1 MSPASPSQ
9 TSISALHTRLS
20 SARRL
25 LALCGAG
32 LSASSGLPTFRGAGG
47 LWRNHDAT
55 ALATPEAFNADP
67 GLVWL
72 FYAYRRHMALKAQP
86 NDGHRA
92 LAKLADKSVKGGVDF
107 LCLSQNV
114 DGLHVRAGHDRGKL
128 RLLHGSLFDIKCTRC
143 DWVEK
148 DNYADPFCP
157 ALAAAAED
165 PEPGQSHPLLDPNTH
180 LEQIPRSE
188 IPTCSK
194 CKTGLQRPGVVWFGE
209 SLDGRMLEEVD
220 DWIDQDEVDV
230 VFVIGTS
237 AVVYPAAGYI
247 ERARGRGTSVVHVN
261 MDVDGVR
268 LKKGDFVFKG
278 DAAHMLPQLLQPLIG
293 GLDDVGRS

>member
-1 MSPASPSQ
+1 MFRIPQFSSRSIPKPAILPRSLFTMSPASPSQ

-194 CKTGLQRPGVVWFGE
+194 W
-209 SLDGRMLEEVD
+209 
-220 DWIDQDEVDV
+220 
-230 VFVIGTS
+230 TS